1 MVKRK
6 NIFNYLPNE
15 LKIKIYKFDNTYKQ
29 IFNIVLKELIYNY
42 NKNLRNILY
51 PHAFIIYLI

>member
-6 NIFNYLPNE
+6 NIFNNLPNE

-29 IFNIVLKELIYNY
+29 IFNIVLKELINNY
-42 NKNLRNILY
+42 KDLY
-51 PHAFIIYLI
+51 L

>member
-29 IFNIVLKELIYNY
+29 IFNIVLN

-51 PHAFIIYLI
+51 PHVFIIYLI